1 MGSGKIIKKYY
12 CNEECRQSGCKGHIM
27 AVEYRNTSDVVS
39 LTIDK
44 TFITTFSSE
53 SLNTF
58 LKILK
63 DTDGIYFINV

>member
-12 CNEECRQSGCKGHIM
+12 CNDECSQSGCKGHIM
-27 AVEYRNTSDVVS
+27 EVEYSNTSDVVS

-44 TFITTFSSE
+44 KFITTFSSE